1 MSMRRG
7 LFITLEGGEG
17 AGKSTV
23 LAAMRGAL
31 EAAGIPF
38 IATREPGGT
47 PLGEALRAL
56 VLDPRHASTCAEA
69 ELLMMFAS
77 RAQLVREVVQPALDA
92 GQWVVSDRFT
102 DASFAYQGGG
112 RGLPLPVIEG
122 LEQWAIAGLKPDR
135 TFLLDVPVAVGMQRI
150 AGRDGGR
157 DRMEAQDEAFFERVR
172 AAYRARAAGEPARFI
187 VIDATQPAA
196 TVADAVSTA
205 LAALAR
211 DWHRGG
217 A

>member
-1 MSMRRG
+1 MSTRRG

-31 EAAGIPF
+31 EAAGIAYV
-38 IATREPGGT
+38 ATREPGGT

-56 VLDPRHASTCAEA
+56 VLDPRHASTSPEA

-77 RAQLVREVVQPALDA
+77 RAQLVREVVTPALSA

-112 RGLPLPVIEG
+112 RGLPVQVIAELERWSIEG
-122 LEQWAIAGLKPDR
+122 LQPDR
-135 TFLLDVPVAVGMQRI
+135 TFLLDVPVAVGLDRI
-150 AGRDGGR
+150 AGRSGGR
-157 DRMEAQDEAFFERVR
+157 DRMEAQSEDFFERVR
-172 AAYRARAAGEPARFI
+172 GAYRARAAAEPARFE

-196 TVADAVSTA
+196 SVAAQVSA
-205 LAALAR
+205 SLARLAAAWR
-211 DWHRGG
+211 EGV

>member
-1 MSMRRG
+1 MKRG

-23 LAAMRGAL
+23 LAAMRAAL
-31 EAAGIPF
+31 EAAGVPYV
-38 IATREPGGT
+38 ATREPGGT

-56 VLDPRHASTCAEA
+56 VLDPRHASTSPEA

-77 RAQLVREVVQPALDA
+77 RAQLVREVVRPALDA

-112 RGLPLPVIEG
+112 RGLPEAVIAD
-122 LEQWAIAGLKPDR
+122 LERWSIEGLKPDR
-135 TFLLDVPVAVGMQRI
+135 TFLLDVPVAVGLGRI
-150 AGRDGGR
+150 AGREGGR
-157 DRMEAQDEAFFERVR
+157 DRMESQGEDFFERVR
-172 AAYRARAAGEPARFI
+172 AAYRARAAADPARFI
-187 VIDATQPAA
+187 VVDATQPAA
-196 TVADAVSTA
+196 AVAEAVSGA

-211 DWHRGG
+211 DWHGGG

>member
-1 MSMRRG
+1 MKRG

-31 EAAGIPF
+31 EAAGVPYV
-38 IATREPGGT
+38 ATREPGGT

-56 VLDPRHASTCAEA
+56 VLDPRHASTSPEA

-77 RAQLVREVVQPALDA
+77 RAQLVREVVRPALDA

-112 RGLPLPVIEG
+112 RGLPATVIEG
-122 LEQWAIAGLKPDR
+122 LERWAIDGLKPDR
-135 TFLLDVPVAVGMQRI
+135 TFLLDVPVAVGLGRI
-150 AGRDGGR
+150 AGRAGGR
-157 DRMEAQDEAFFERVR
+157 DRMESQGEDFFERVR
-172 AAYRARAAGEPARFI
+172 GAYRARAASDPARFI
-187 VIDATQPAA
+187 VIDATQPA
-196 TVADAVSTA
+196 DAVAAAVSGA

-211 DWHRGG
+211 DWHEGR